1 MIKVQAT
8 SIVFQIIAISEEEL
22 KKGGGVGAGRGHHIC
37 KYIFLK
43 EKYLCS
49 PMYSGGHTV
58 SYIYIYIF
66 ILYIYLVF
74 TQCSH

>member
-1 MIKVQAT
+1 MIKVQT
-8 SIVFQIIAISEEEL
+8 KSIVSQNVVIVNQKQKGGRCICIYISEKISL
-22 KKGGGVGAGRGHHIC
+22 
-37 KYIFLK
+37 

-49 PMYSGGHTV
+49 PMYSGGHTIL
-58 SYIYIYIF
+58 Y